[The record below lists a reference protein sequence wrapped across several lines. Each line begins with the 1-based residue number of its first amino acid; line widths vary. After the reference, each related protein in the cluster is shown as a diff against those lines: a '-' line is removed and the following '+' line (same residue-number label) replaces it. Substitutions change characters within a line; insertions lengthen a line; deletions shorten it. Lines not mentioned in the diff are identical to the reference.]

1 MLVVQEH
8 ANAAAA
14 LTAATAEAQTAEG
27 ITAFLAAELQQLHL
41 EIGAKQVQAYIRLTA
56 LDCVSQADM
65 RSKTT

>member
-1 MLVVQEH
+1 MLDVQEH

-41 EIGAKQVQAYIRLTA
+41 EIGAKQVWAYILLIA
-56 LDCVSQADM
+56 LDCVPHADM
-65 RSKTT
+65 GSKTT